1 MVILYLNKYK
11 AIYKI
16 VINYM
21 KINYIKEIDDS
32 KVYDVAE
39 KTPISLLNKI
49 STKYSNTIFLKREDL
64 QPIFS
69 FKCRG
74 AYNKISNLN
83 ADQIS
88 KGIIAAS
95 AGNHAQGVALSASKL
110 NINALIVM
118 PTTTPSIKIE
128 SVKKFGV
135 KVLLYGD
142 SFDEAYEHALEIS
155 KKDERIF
162 IHPFDDPLVIA
173 GQGTI
178 AKEIV
183 EQTKVT
189 PDIFFIP
196 VGGGGLISGMSL
208 YLKKHYPDSKIYGV
222 ESEDAPTLYT
232 ALKNG
237 MPTKLDQVG
246 LFVDGCAVKRIGEE
260 TFKISKQYVEDV
272 ILVSIDETCAA
283 IKDIYEDT
291 RVMSEPAGALSVAG
305 MKKFIKN
312 NDIKD
317 KNIFAVNSGANLNF
331 DRLRHVTERAEIGE
345 GKEVLLSVKIPEK
358 CGSFRSFCEVIGRR
372 SVSEFNYRY
381 ANDSSAN
388 VFVGI
393 KTDNIRKDK
402 ENIFNDLD
410 INNYNYIDLTKDEVA
425 KLHLRYM
432 VGGKPNS
439 AINEKLIRF
448 EFPEKPGALLNF
460 LNKMQKDWDITLFH
474 YRNHGSAFGRVLV
487 GIDIGNYSAKDLD
500 RFLIELGYKYTDE
513 TLNQGYS
520 SFLK

>member
-1 MVILYLNKYK
+1 MN
-11 AIYKI
+11 
-16 VINYM
+16 INYV
-21 KINYIKEIDDS
+21 KEIDNS
-32 KVYDVAE
+32 RVYDVAQ

-49 STKYSNTIFLKREDL
+49 SDKYINTIYLKREDL

-74 AYNKISNLN
+74 AYNKISHLSQ
-83 ADQIS
+83 AERE

-110 NINALIVM
+110 NINATIVM
-118 PTTTPSIKIE
+118 PKTTPSIKIE

-135 KVLLYGD
+135 NVELYGD
-142 SFDEAYEHALEIS
+142 SFDEAYNYALSVSE
-155 KKDERIF
+155 KENRVF

-173 GQGTI
+173 GQGTV

-183 EQTKVT
+183 EQTDKI

-196 VGGGGLISGMSL
+196 VGGGGLISGMSV
-208 YLKKHYPDSKIYGV
+208 YLKKYYPNSKVIGV

-232 ALKNG
+232 SIKAGK
-237 MPTKLDQVG
+237 PTSLDQVG
-246 LFVDGCAVKRIGEE
+246 LFVDGCAVKKIGQK
-260 TFKISKQYVEDV
+260 TFKIAKEFVDDV
-272 ILVSIDETCAA
+272 VLVSIDETCAA

-305 MKKFIKN
+305 MKKYIMKN
-312 NDIKD
+312 NIKD
-317 KNIFAVNSGANLNF
+317 KIIFAVNSGANLNF

-345 GKEVLLSVKIPEK
+345 GKEVLLSVKIPEVS
-358 CGSFRSFCEVIGRR
+358 GSFRKFCEVIGRR
-372 SVSEFNYRY
+372 SISEFNYRY
-381 ANDSSAN
+381 SNKNSAD

-393 KTDNIRKDK
+393 KTDDLQEDK
-402 ENIFNDLD
+402 KSIFLDLK
-410 INNYNYIDLTKDEVA
+410 NQNYNYIDLTQDEVA

-432 VGGKPNS
+432 VGGKPS
-439 AINEKLIRF
+439 SIINEKLFRF

-460 LNKMQKDWDITLFH
+460 LNKMKKDWDITLFH

-487 GIDIGNYSAKDLD
+487 GIDIGRHKEKDLEN
-500 RFLIELGYKYTDE
+500 FLKELDYKYINE
-513 TLNQGYS
+513 SENKGYL

>member
-1 MVILYLNKYK
+1 
-11 AIYKI
+11 
-16 VINYM
+16 M

-49 STKYSNTIFLKREDL
+49 STKYNNTVFLKREDL

-74 AYNKISNLN
+74 AYNKISSLN
-83 ADQIS
+83 SEQIS

-135 KVLLYGD
+135 EILLYGD
-142 SFDEAYEHALEIS
+142 SFDEAYEHALKIS
-155 KKDERIF
+155 KKDGRIF

-173 GQGTI
+173 GQGTV

-208 YLKKHYPDSKIYGV
+208 YLKKHYPKAKIYGV

-237 MPTKLDQVG
+237 KPTKLDQVG

-260 TFKISKQYVEDV
+260 TYRISKEYVEDV

-312 NDIKD
+312 NNIKN
-317 KNIFAVNSGANLNF
+317 KIIYAVNSGANLNF

-345 GKEVLLSVKIPEK
+345 GKEMLLSVKIPEK
-358 CGSFRSFCEVIGRR
+358 SGSFRAFCEVIGRR

-381 ANDSSAN
+381 ANDNSAN

-393 KTDNIRKDK
+393 KTDSMQKDK
-402 ENIFNDLD
+402 ENIFKDLD
-410 INNYNYIDLTKDEVA
+410 ISNYDYIDLTQDEVA

-439 AINEKLIRF
+439 TINEKLIRF

-460 LNKMQKDWDITLFH
+460 LNKMQNDWDITLFH

-487 GIDIGNYSAKDLD
+487 GIDIRNYSSTDLD
-500 RFLIELGYKYTDE
+500 KFLTELGYKYTDE

>member
-1 MVILYLNKYK
+1 
-11 AIYKI
+11 
-16 VINYM
+16 M

-358 CGSFRSFCEVIGRR
+358 CGSFRSFC
-372 SVSEFNYRY
+372 
-381 ANDSSAN
+381 
-388 VFVGI
+388 
-393 KTDNIRKDK
+393 
-402 ENIFNDLD
+402 
-410 INNYNYIDLTKDEVA
+410 
-425 KLHLRYM
+425 
-432 VGGKPNS
+432 
-439 AINEKLIRF
+439 
-448 EFPEKPGALLNF
+448 
-460 LNKMQKDWDITLFH
+460 
-474 YRNHGSAFGRVLV
+474 
-487 GIDIGNYSAKDLD
+487 
-500 RFLIELGYKYTDE
+500 
-513 TLNQGYS
+513 
-520 SFLK
+520 